1 MENPIELRTRRAM
14 GIVGGLIRK
23 WSVEPECRPAH
34 RMEGER
40 HCVIGI
46 DAFLQVLAEQN
57 LKRGDM
63 AQGDDGDF
71 AIRGDIREIEL
82 VLRKP
87 DRISILL
94 PEQEVMT
101 GMTGDT
107 APQIMRM
114 PALYSDIDPADPDL
128 QKNPL
133 RPATDDHRPA
143 TYVVTLGKDPFD
155 TFLDPYMAAYSF
167 SQCL

>member
-14 GIVGGLIRK
+14 GVVGGLIRK
-23 WSVEPECRPAH
+23 WSTDPDCRPAH
-34 RMEGER
+34 RMEGDR

-46 DAFLQVLAEQN
+46 DAFLQVLAAQN
-57 LKRGDM
+57 LIRGDM
-63 AQGDDGDF
+63 ARDDEGDF
-71 AIRGDIREIEL
+71 AIRSDIREIEL

-87 DRISILL
+87 DRISVLL

-101 GMTGDT
+101 GMTGNSP
-107 APQIMRM
+107 PQLMRM
-114 PALYSDIDPADPDL
+114 PSLYSDIDPADPDL
-128 QKNPL
+128 QNNPL
-133 RPATDDHRPA
+133 RRAADDLRPA